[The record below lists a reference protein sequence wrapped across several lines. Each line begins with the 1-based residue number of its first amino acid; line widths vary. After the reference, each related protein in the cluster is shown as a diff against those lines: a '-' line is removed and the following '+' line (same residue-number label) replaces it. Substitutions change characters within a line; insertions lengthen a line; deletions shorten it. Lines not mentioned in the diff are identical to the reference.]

1 MKLNSNLFYW
11 ALITGLLGFI
21 LYQKGIIL
29 VNFEKVDTKI
39 AYTFLSDNNS
49 TILDVRTKEELKS
62 GMILGALHI
71 PLDKLTQNMSQ
82 LSDYQTQ
89 KILVYCATGNRSIA
103 AARILSNHGY
113 TVYSLNGGIEAWK
126 KQQLPIR

>member
-29 VNFEKVDTKI
+29 ANFEKVDTKI

-49 TILDVRTKEELKS
+49 TILDLRKKELKS
-62 GMILGALHI
+62 GMILETLHI
-71 PLDKLTQNMSQ
+71 PLDKLTQ
-82 LSDYQTQ
+82 
-89 KILVYCATGNRSIA
+89 KILVYCAPGNKSIA
-103 AARILSNHGY
+103 ATLYLAN
-113 TVYSLNGGIEAWK
+113 
-126 KQQLPIR
+126 